1 MPGLS
6 TFLAVTN
13 SLTRNG
19 AAPVALS
26 LSGEWPSLPPSKV
39 IEVSVLSRGRVSFS
53 GSQGFTFVAARC
65 LYTPA
70 IPPPCGVDSA
80 EFSFVMKPMNR
91 LSVLRLRTIDE
102 DFRIWTSPAP
112 VDFYRPSG
120 KERVFHICEQAPG
133 NPVREVRVDG
143 GSVALVNGFGR
154 GETTYGSAISASREA
169 PPSPYAF
176 ATIPLQT
183 IPMYA
188 GFELTLKVRPTDV
201 SRPAWNT
208 VKVFFDQ
215 HEAWIE
221 VNGTRG
227 ERKQFSG
234 WQFGPTIGGLGVMPW
249 KTDYYPGEFGALSVR
264 LR

>member
-1 MPGLS
+1 MERCVAAMPGLS
-6 TFLAVTN
+6 TFFAVTN
-13 SLTRNG
+13 SLMRNG

-26 LSGEWPSLPPSKV
+26 LSGEWPSLPPS
-39 IEVSVLSRGRVSFS
+39 
-53 GSQGFTFVAARC
+53 
-65 LYTPA
+65 
-70 IPPPCGVDSA
+70 
-80 EFSFVMKPMNR
+80 
-91 LSVLRLRTIDE
+91 
-102 DFRIWTSPAP
+102 
-112 VDFYRPSG
+112 

-154 GETTYGSAISASREA
+154 GENTYGSAISASREA